1 MNVVN
6 LTIANATPEELDN
19 GVVEPNNIEKQQL
32 RQLLKFKGIP
42 SEEMM
47 VEKAH
52 TIAEITVKVLDREG
66 KDDAGAM
73 IWGAPFFTRY
83 IEDALLEV
91 NIYPGY
97 SYVVQIDNIFKH
109 ECFIWA

>member
-6 LTIANATPEELDN
+6 LTISMATPEEIDH
-19 GVVEPNNIEKQQL
+19 GVVEPTTSEKKQL
-32 RQLLKFKGIP
+32 QQLLKFKGVP
-42 SEEMM
+42 TEEAMI
-47 VEKAH
+47 EKAQA
-52 TIAEITVKVLDREG
+52 IAEIAVIVLGREVEE
-66 KDDAGAM
+66 DSGAM

-91 NIYPGY
+91 NIRPGY
-97 SYVVQIDNIFKH
+97 SYVVKSGASFKH